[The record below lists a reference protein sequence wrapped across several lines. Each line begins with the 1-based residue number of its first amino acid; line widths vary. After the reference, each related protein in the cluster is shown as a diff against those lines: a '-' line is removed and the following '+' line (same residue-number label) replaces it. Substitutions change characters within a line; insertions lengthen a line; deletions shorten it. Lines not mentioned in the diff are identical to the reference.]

1 MVKDLAGIDAWLMDG
16 VAVGTTE
23 RLLTQARILLE
34 RYGVLSRETVAAED
48 LPGGFGPL
56 YKVLKQMEEVGQVRR
71 GYFVEGLSGA
81 QFALPAAIDRLRA
94 ARLDEPPLDGFDQ
107 ADVRI
112 LAAID
117 PANPY
122 GALLP
127 WPEAVQPGPKRIAGA
142 WLILVAGKPIVY
154 VAASGKQILTFPD
167 AVSDEGN
174 ELELALAA
182 LLRVPSA
189 GRKRLLI
196 QHIDGLPALE
206 SPLREALLAAGFE
219 TDYDALAPARF
230 GTDRAGSSGT
240 GRDPNA
246 ISCAG
251 PRDSVPS
258 QSR

>member
-1 MVKDLAGIDAWLMDG
+1 
-16 VAVGTTE
+16 
-23 RLLTQARILLE
+23 
-34 RYGVLSRETVAAED
+34 LSREAVAAEN

-94 ARLDEPPLDGFDQ
+94 ARLDEPPLDGFEQ
-107 ADVRI
+107 SDVRI

-142 WLILVAGKPIVY
+142 WVILVAGKPIVY

-182 LLRVPSA
+182 LPRVPSA

-219 TDYDALAPARF
+219 ADYDALAPARF
-230 GTDRAGSSGT
+230 ATDRAGRSGT

-251 PRDSVPS
+251 PRG
-258 QSR
+258 